1 MQVGTPGQSLRLLPG
16 TSASAGSTI
25 WVVVDEG
32 CTIAN
37 PNLSNCGDERGD
49 LFHRNLSTSW
59 STDRLEGQGIYS
71 LNTLE
76 ESQLGLEG
84 NAYYGWDTVMLGLPG
99 SNMPS
104 VRNQTIAGLGTN
116 DFWLGSLGL
125 SAVPFNFTNLND
137 PQPSLLGTLYNQS
150 IVPSLSWA
158 YSAGAQYQDTFGSLT
173 LGGYDT
179 TRFKP
184 NNVSFAFGADFSR
197 DLVVTLQSITYNS
210 LGSSPLL
217 ASSID
222 IFIDSLVTQLW
233 LPVSV
238 CQAFEQAFGL
248 TWNATSQLY
257 LIDDDTH
264 NKLLQQNP
272 TFTFTIANGTGSTV
286 EIAFPYAAFDL
297 NITQPLVNSS
307 SRYFPLKQAQNSTQY
322 TLGRVFLQE
331 AYVIADYA
339 RQNFTVAQALFP
351 PSGMPQNLVA
361 IRAPGDEAVNQVNPS
376 GDGGISGGAIGGIVV
391 GVIVLLALIAGYFLW
406 ARRRKQRKSKA
417 ELPANQAEPTVA
429 EKTEPGA
436 GDQEQRHMPELESG
450 PQMRQEIDGYERM
463 KVELEG
469 EDSKFGRQ
477 ELGAP
482 VKVHEVES
490 PLATPAHE
498 LESPPAVHEM
508 PSPGFGGAVELEA
521 PLK

>member
-1 MQVGTPGQSLRLLPG
+1 M
-16 TSASAGSTI
+16 
-25 WVVVDEG
+25 
-32 CTIAN
+32 AN
-37 PNLSNCGDERGD
+37 PSLSNCGDERGY

-59 STDRLEGQGIYS
+59 STDRLAGQGIYS

-84 NAYYGWDTVMLGLPG
+84 NAYYGWDTIMLGLPG
-99 SNMPS
+99 SGLPS

-137 PQPSLLGTLYNQS
+137 PQPSLLETMYNQS
-150 IVPSLSWA
+150 TIPSLSWA

-184 NNVSFAFGADFSR
+184 NNISFAFGPDFSR
-197 DLVVTLQSITYNS
+197 DLLVTLQSITYNS
-210 LGSSPLL
+210 IGSTPLL

-222 IFIDSLVTQLW
+222 MFIDSLVTQLW
-233 LPVSV
+233 LPIDV
-238 CQAFEQAFGL
+238 CQAFEQAFNL
-248 TWNATSQLY
+248 TWNSTAELY
-257 LIDDDTH
+257 LIDDETH
-264 NKLLQQNP
+264 SQLLSQNP
-272 TFTFTIANGTGSTV
+272 TFTFTIANGTGSST

-297 NITQPLVNSS
+297 NISQPLVDSS

-361 IRAPGDEAVNQVNPS
+361 IRAPGAETSSS
-376 GDGGISGGAIGGIVV
+376 GGSDSSGGGISGGAIGGIVV
-391 GVIVLLALIAGYFLW
+391 GVIVLLALVAGYFLW
-406 ARRRKQRKSKA
+406 ARRRKQRKAKV
-417 ELPANQAEPTVA
+417 ELPANEAQTTVA
-429 EKTEPGA
+429 EKREPGPD
-436 GDQEQRHMPELESG
+436 DQDQRYMPELESG
-450 PQMRQEIDGYERM
+450 PQMRQEIDGYESM
-463 KVELEG
+463 KVELAAEEG
-469 EDSKFGRQ
+469 KTGRH

-490 PLATPAHE
+490 PMATPAHE
-498 LESPPAVHEM
+498 LESPPVLHEM